1 MVSKVLALAV
11 IVAAV
16 GAVAVETPLAGKSE
30 SGIESPAAR
39 SAEYEDA
46 EEYGRDLGN
55 SDRSIDHEDAEEV
68 HGRAL
73 KKSWKKEMKQ
83 DVKAVVKRVESLERR
98 SGAINLPGP
107 PGKKGVPGEKGE
119 KGETSTRRT
128 ARSRRRWP

>member
-46 EEYGRDLGN
+46 EQYGRDLREPL
-55 SDRSIDHEDAEEV
+55 S
-68 HGRAL
+68 
-73 KKSWKKEMKQ
+73 
-83 DVKAVVKRVESLERR
+83 
-98 SGAINLPGP
+98 
-107 PGKKGVPGEKGE
+107 EKGGRRIGCG
-119 KGETSTRRT
+119 KGGWPENRT
-128 ARSRRRWP
+128 AFEI

>member
-46 EEYGRDLGN
+46 RYSPSRPA
-55 SDRSIDHEDAEEV
+55 SCPSW
-68 HGRAL
+68 AL
-73 KKSWKKEMKQ
+73 RVTRISKS
-83 DVKAVVKRVESLERR
+83 
-98 SGAINLPGP
+98 
-107 PGKKGVPGEKGE
+107 
-119 KGETSTRRT
+119 RT
-128 ARSRRRWP
+128 AS

>member
-83 DVKAVVKRVESLERR
+83 DVKAVVKRVES
-98 SGAINLPGP
+98 
-107 PGKKGVPGEKGE
+107 
-119 KGETSTRRT
+119 
-128 ARSRRRWP
+128 AR